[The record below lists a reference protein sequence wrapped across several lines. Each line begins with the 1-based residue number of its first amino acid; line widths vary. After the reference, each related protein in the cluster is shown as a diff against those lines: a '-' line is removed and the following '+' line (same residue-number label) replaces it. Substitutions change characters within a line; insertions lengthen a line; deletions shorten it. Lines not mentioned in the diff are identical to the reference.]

1 MSLLRLSIFFDVQ
14 PPNKLATHFPSVFF
28 FEFGVIGSLKK
39 MTCIPN
45 FQMKIIQVWKV
56 NKYEMFVERKVK
68 LNTGLPF
75 KGDNGR
81 RLISLL
87 HKKWNLYS
95 S

>member
-1 MSLLRLSIFFDVQ
+1 
-14 PPNKLATHFPSVFF
+14 
-28 FEFGVIGSLKK
+28 

-68 LNTGLPF
+68 LNTCLPF